1 MGYFSDFYY
10 FKNSFNQ
17 SEERICLYDNELKI
31 FNLPFESKN
40 CNILPGEENYFD
52 NGIVFP
58 RTPDYQNAIS
68 PEINEILNLA
78 DSKVYENKFFK
89 YTVFMP
95 GNKTKANEAILLF
108 HGLNEKNWFKYLPW
122 AKTLVEHTGR
132 AVILFPI
139 AFHMNRAPADWSDFR
154 TMNDL
159 KYVREG
165 LFPAIVE
172 SSFANVAIST
182 RLHILPQRF
191 FWSGVQTFYDVLQLL
206 MEIKSGAHP
215 LFVSGAKID
224 FFAYSV
230 GAFLTQILM
239 MDDSAGYFS
248 DSRLFMFCGGPVF
261 NRMVPVKKS
270 IIDSE
275 ANIALYSFFLE
286 HLDNYLKKDKRL
298 AHYFS
303 SHHSEGLVF
312 KSMLD
317 YNKMIGFREEKLR
330 KISSRLCAVALKK
343 DLVVPSYEVTNTL
356 KGTERDIP
364 AEVLVLDFPFNY
376 SHENP
381 FPVSEKYADAVEK
394 SYNLVFD
401 IATRFFLKSD

>member
-1 MGYFSDFYY
+1 MGYHADFFYL
-10 FKNSFNQ
+10 KNAFNQ
-17 SEERICLYDNELKI
+17 DEDIIQLYDNTLKI
-31 FNLPFESKN
+31 CNLPFESKN
-40 CNILPGEENYFD
+40 CSILPGEDSYID
-52 NGIVFP
+52 NGISFP

-78 DSKVYENKFFK
+78 DSKVFENRYFN

-95 GNKTKANEAILLF
+95 GIVDRAKEVILLF

-122 AKTLVEHTGR
+122 AKTLVELTGK

-165 LFPAIVE
+165 LFPAIVG

-206 MEIKSGAHP
+206 RDIKMGNHP
-215 LFVSGAKID
+215 LITTDAKID

-230 GAFLTQILM
+230 GAFLTEILL
-239 MDDSAGYFS
+239 MDDSTGYFS
-248 DSRLFMFCGGPVF
+248 ESKLFMFCGGPVF
-261 NRMVPVKKS
+261 NRMAPVKKS

-303 SHHSEGLVF
+303 QHHSEGLVF

-317 YNKMIGFREEKLR
+317 YNKMIEFREERLRRISHKLM
-330 KISSRLCAVALKK
+330 AVALKK
-343 DLVVPSYEVTNTL
+343 DLVVPHYEVLNTL
-356 KGTERDIP
+356 RGTERNIP
-364 AEVLVLDFPFNY
+364 VEVQILDFPFQY

-381 FPVSEKYADAVEK
+381 FPVSNNSTHQVEINYQK
-394 SYNLVFD
+394 VFGR
-401 IATRFFLKSD
+401 AARFFTGK